1 MVGLC
6 FFDERIRQK
15 HLDDGHGVFLV
26 FLFLLVFF
34 VGEIS
39 SSYPKNVVWLC
50 FSSFGCV
57 FLFYRKKTSSSS
69 ILSENKK
76 QGF

>member
-1 MVGLC
+1 MVDS
-6 FFDERIRQK
+6 FFGKRIRQK
-15 HLDDGHGVFLV
+15 HLDDGHGVFGV
-26 FLFLLVFF
+26 FLL
-34 VGEIS
+34 GKNS

-69 ILSENKK
+69 ILSGSKK